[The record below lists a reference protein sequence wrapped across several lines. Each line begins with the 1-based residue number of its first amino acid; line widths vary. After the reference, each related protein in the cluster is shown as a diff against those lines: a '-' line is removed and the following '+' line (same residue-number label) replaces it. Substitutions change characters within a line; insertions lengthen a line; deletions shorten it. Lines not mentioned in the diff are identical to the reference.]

1 MGEVEDVGR
10 RSGMMMT
17 IIAMGALAGPPIS
30 GAINNATGGFREVGY
45 FAGWGF
51 IKSFIKSAY

>member
-1 MGEVEDVGR
+1 MAMGDVEDVGR

-30 GAINNATGGFREVGY
+30 GAINNATKGFPAVGY
-45 FAGWGF
+45 FAGSDF
-51 IKSFIKSAY
+51 AK